1 MQIKCTYK
9 GKKYK
14 KICVSQQFLVSLRQI
29 RTIYIMRLG
38 RKTTVLILAVVLGF
52 VIVSY
57 SSVSA
62 ILSRYVTR
70 EVNKVLAT
78 LPDIEASCGSIEVSI
93 LQISAKA
100 NDLRFSYRGEPAP
113 TDSIAPG
120 AKIRVESIKLDGLY
134 LLRLLRKKA
143 ILHELHIVRPTVE
156 IWMDE
161 EHPELSFPTIPKDT
175 TRAPKTFPLKRVALR
190 NLFLEEASLKLHSI
204 HTSLDVAT
212 DKCSF
217 EAHDL
222 AFENNAFTFDSIY
235 HVAVASV
242 SILLPDGRTNITT
255 SDIDFVNTGNLT
267 IGATRMQ
274 YCSADEQTP
283 KVPGSDI
290 RVQGIEIGPLSHNMM
305 LQPEILIEK
314 ASIHQPQ
321 VEIWMDDRKPELSFP
336 SGSKKNDKPLQLKL
350 DEAILQHFAI
360 NNASLTLRN
369 VKTRLNVSLN
379 DCSLAL
385 NDITYDE
392 EKNIC
397 FNDSVYS
404 FFMQSASI
412 ITPDGLMRI
421 DVNSI
426 EHHDQGPLFVGATH
440 LENTLEKKKLGDYLK
455 EPVTWISMQIDSVS
469 TSPFNPFRKVM
480 AKDWTLDRL
489 NVVVSEMDIFRDA
502 RHKPVRPFVMPQEP
516 LMAIPTVFR
525 INRADAVIKKMN
537 IDLSSTD
544 INNGH
549 LTLGDLSATVTNITN
564 RKGQTMHIKGGG
576 PLGTGKAEA
585 AFDMTMD
592 ADNTF
597 AISLKATRLNANM
610 LNSFVRPL
618 VGISFDVPVDILE
631 THYKGDRDRAAGTFK
646 MLYHG
651 LEVEVHKED
660 NVPFKIVTQN
670 ANTITHI
677 GNKLLPKS
685 NPKKPGEAPRE
696 YNVQAK
702 RNPWKPVALY
712 FFMPTIDGAIKTFLP
727 GLFLSQKI
735 KQPKADKSAK
745 APKTE

>member
-1 MQIKCTYK
+1 
-9 GKKYK
+9 
-14 KICVSQQFLVSLRQI
+14 
-29 RTIYIMRLG
+29 
-38 RKTTVLILAVVLGF
+38 
-52 VIVSY
+52 
-57 SSVSA
+57 
-62 ILSRYVTR
+62 
-70 EVNKVLAT
+70 
-78 LPDIEASCGSIEVSI
+78 
-93 LQISAKA
+93 
-100 NDLRFSYRGEPAP
+100 
-113 TDSIAPG
+113 
-120 AKIRVESIKLDGLY
+120 
-134 LLRLLRKKA
+134 
-143 ILHELHIVRPTVE
+143 
-156 IWMDE
+156 
-161 EHPELSFPTIPKDT
+161 
-175 TRAPKTFPLKRVALR
+175 
-190 NLFLEEASLKLHSI
+190 
-204 HTSLDVAT
+204 
-212 DKCSF
+212 
-217 EAHDL
+217 
-222 AFENNAFTFDSIY
+222 
-235 HVAVASV
+235 
-242 SILLPDGRTNITT
+242 
-255 SDIDFVNTGNLT
+255 
-267 IGATRMQ
+267 
-274 YCSADEQTP
+274 
-283 KVPGSDI
+283 
-290 RVQGIEIGPLSHNMM
+290 
-305 LQPEILIEK
+305 
-314 ASIHQPQ
+314 
-321 VEIWMDDRKPELSFP
+321 
-336 SGSKKNDKPLQLKL
+336 
-350 DEAILQHFAI
+350 
-360 NNASLTLRN
+360 
-369 VKTRLNVSLN
+369 
-379 DCSLAL
+379 
-385 NDITYDE
+385 
-392 EKNIC
+392 
-397 FNDSVYS
+397 
-404 FFMQSASI
+404 MQSASI

-440 LENTLEKKKLGDYLK
+440 LENTLKKKKLGDYLK

-469 TSPFNPFRKVM
+469 TSPFNPFRKAM

-564 RKGQTMHIKGGG
+564 RKGQTMHFKGGG

-592 ADNTF
+592 ANNTF

-660 NVPFKIVTQN
+660 NVPFKFVTQN

-727 GLFLSQKI
+727 GLFLSHKI

>member
-1 MQIKCTYK
+1 
-9 GKKYK
+9 
-14 KICVSQQFLVSLRQI
+14 
-29 RTIYIMRLG
+29 MRLG
-38 RKTTVLILAVVLGF
+38 RKTTVLILAIVLGF

-78 LPDIEASCGSIEVSI
+78 LPDIEASCGSIELSI
-93 LQISAKA
+93 LQTSATA

-120 AKIRVESIKLDGLY
+120 AEIRVESIELDGLY

-143 ILHELHIVRPTVE
+143 ILHELRIVRPTVE

-190 NLFLEEASLKLHSI
+190 DLFLEEASLKLHSI
-204 HTSLDVAT
+204 HTDLDVAT

-217 EAHDL
+217 EAHNL
-222 AFENNAFTFDSIY
+222 AFADNAFTFDSIY
-235 HVAVASV
+235 HIAVASV
-242 SILLPDGRTNITT
+242 SIVLPDGRTNIST
-255 SDIDFVNTGNLT
+255 SDIHFANHGKLT
-267 IGATRMQ
+267 IGATSMT

-283 KVPGSDI
+283 KVPGSI
-290 RVQGIEIGPLSHNMM
+290 ISVGGIEIGPLSHEM
-305 LQPEILIEK
+305 LLHRQLLIET
-314 ASIHQPQ
+314 ASINQPH

-336 SGSKKNDKPLQLKL
+336 SSGSKKPQKQPAQFPL
-350 DEAILQHFAI
+350 DVATLQHFAI
-360 NNASLTLRN
+360 NNASMTLRN
-369 VKTRLNVSLN
+369 VTNRLDVSLN

-385 NDITYDE
+385 HDLTYDE
-392 EKNIC
+392 DQFS
-397 FNDSVYS
+397 FNDSVYR
-404 FFMQSASI
+404 FFLQSASI
-412 ITPDGLMRI
+412 LTPDGLMRI

-426 EHHDQGPLFVGATH
+426 EHHNQGPLFVGKTH
-440 LENTLEKKKLGDYLK
+440 LENTLKKKKLGDYLK

-469 TSPFNPFRKVM
+469 TSPLNPFRKAL
-480 AKDWTLDRL
+480 AKDLSLDRL
-489 NVVVSEMDIFRDA
+489 NVVVSEMDVFRDA
-502 RHKPVRPFVMPQEP
+502 RFKPKHPYSMPQEP
-516 LMAIPTVFR
+516 LMAIPSVFR

-549 LTLGDLSATVTNITN
+549 LTLGDLSASVTNITN
-564 RKGQTMHIKGGG
+564 RKGQTMHVKGGG
-576 PLGTGKAEA
+576 PFGNGKAEA
-585 AFDMTMD
+585 SFDMTMD
-592 ADNTF
+592 QGNTF
-597 AISLKATRLNANM
+597 SLSLKATHLNANL

-618 VGISFDVPVDILE
+618 VGISFDVPIDLLE

-660 NVPFKIVTQN
+660 NVPYKIVTQN

-677 GNKLLPKS
+677 GNTLLPKS

-702 RNPWKPVALY
+702 RDPWKPVALY
-712 FFMPTIDGAIKTFLP
+712 FFGPTIDGAVKTFLP
-727 GLFLSQKI
+727 GLFLSQRI
-735 KQPKADKSAK
+735 KQPKETKTAK
-745 APKTE
+745 TPKIK